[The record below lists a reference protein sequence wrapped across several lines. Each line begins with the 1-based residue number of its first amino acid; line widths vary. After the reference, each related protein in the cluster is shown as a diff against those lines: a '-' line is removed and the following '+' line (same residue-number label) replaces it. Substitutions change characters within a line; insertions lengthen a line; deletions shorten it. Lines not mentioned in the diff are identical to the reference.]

1 MSEWLLL
8 FLLPLGAA
16 AFADLFQHENEETD
30 NSAPRPEPEPQTDG
44 TAGDD
49 TLSAPDGYHG
59 RVMGRDGDDLITVGS
74 PENASHYHDGT
85 NLTPDDGQWNGW
97 PDWDPNSPGA
107 VPPGVV
113 LARGGEGADT
123 IIGSGRGIH
132 AQGDAGDDRIELHS
146 QPGDLGEGRGDFAV
160 VGRGGDGDD
169 EMIVSGSGALVLG
182 DAGNDSIR
190 ASGDNMVI
198 NGGDGA
204 DHIDV
209 AGLRNS
215 EIVLGRGDVVTG
227 RSETADGLRF
237 RLHDG
242 ADFTGNSSDESF
254 VAREG
259 SRVDG
264 GGGNDMLTNSYL
276 DRSSVTLIGG
286 AGDDSLVGN
295 DAVGAHASTA
305 QDGYRWRVGASSD
318 SLDGGDGNDLIGYD
332 TDDTITGGSGADRM
346 DGFVDSRE
354 HATVTDFNPA
364 EDWLRI
370 NIPPDEAGDD
380 SDRFGNVSVAEEDGD
395 TVIRLGSD
403 EVMRIENATGLN
415 IGFQTDR
422 YREEWSD
429 GSIHEGEF
437 SEGDGEVLND
447 HTIFTDLDGNKVD
460 RGSLD
465 VVINSYLTLYT

>member
-1 MSEWLLL
+1 MSEWLLR

-16 AFADLFQHENEETD
+16 AFADLFQHEDEDKD
-30 NSAPRPEPEPQTDG
+30 NSTPRPEPEPQTDG

-74 PENASHYHDGT
+74 HKNASHYHDGT
-85 NLTPDDGQWNGW
+85 TLTPDGGQWNGW

-123 IIGSGRGIH
+123 IVSSGRSIH

-146 QPGDLGEGRGDFAV
+146 EPGDL
-160 VGRGGDGDD
+160 
-169 EMIVSGSGALVLG
+169 
-182 DAGNDSIR
+182 
-190 ASGDNMVI
+190 
-198 NGGDGA
+198 
-204 DHIDV
+204 
-209 AGLRNS
+209 S
-215 EIVLGRGDVVTG
+215 EGRGDVVTG
-227 RSETADGLRF
+227 RGDTADGLRF

-242 ADFTGNSSDESF
+242 ADFTRNDSDESF

-264 GGGNDMLTNSYL
+264 GGGNDLLTNSYL

-295 DAVGAHASTA
+295 DAVGAHASRA
-305 QDGYRWRVGASSD
+305 QDGYSWRVGASSD
-318 SLDGGDGNDLIGYD
+318 SLDGGNGDDLIGYD
-332 TDDTITGGSGADRM
+332 RDDTITGGSGPDRM

-364 EDWLRI
+364 QD
-370 NIPPDEAGDD
+370 
-380 SDRFGNVSVAEEDGD
+380 
-395 TVIRLGSD
+395 
-403 EVMRIENATGLN
+403 
-415 IGFQTDR
+415 
-422 YREEWSD
+422 
-429 GSIHEGEF
+429 
-437 SEGDGEVLND
+437 
-447 HTIFTDLDGNKVD
+447 
-460 RGSLD
+460 
-465 VVINSYLTLYT
+465 